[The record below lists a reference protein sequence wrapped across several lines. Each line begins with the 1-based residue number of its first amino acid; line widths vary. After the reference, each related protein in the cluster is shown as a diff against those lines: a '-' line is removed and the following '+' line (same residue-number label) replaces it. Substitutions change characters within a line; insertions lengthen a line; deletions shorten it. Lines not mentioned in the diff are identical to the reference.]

1 MTIIANP
8 DFSTLDPFFGHGP
21 GPQVTAEGIVDDLVT
36 VGDVVEELVHRLE
49 LDDDSP
55 LARYMQYLAWGGPLG
70 REVDGEPVEEGLGY
84 MPLAFVWPLDLADQL
99 CPIVRR
105 GGEGRMNQALLAASV
120 LFDFAIAQGYLEEGQ
135 NPAAWLLGMEAG
147 D

>member
-1 MTIIANP
+1 
-8 DFSTLDPFFGHGP
+8 
-21 GPQVTAEGIVDDLVT
+21 
-36 VGDVVEELVHRLE
+36 
-49 LDDDSP
+49 
-55 LARYMQYLAWGGPLG
+55 
-70 REVDGEPVEEGLGY
+70 
-84 MPLAFVWPLDLADQL
+84 VWPLDLADQL